1 MFTSVTTDW
10 PWLLA
15 VTALVIH
22 CSAMAKWIPVQRF
35 WTVYPFIWVVCGTG
49 AVALGSWRGFAL
61 ADMLVLCSFA
71 LIGLTIGM
79 YPTRKLFTVWAHEI
93 NKGVTRERYDYP
105 RSHLAFCGASV
116 LVMLGAAVWLS
127 H

>member
-15 VTALVIH
+15 VAALVIH
-22 CSAMAKWIPVQRF
+22 CSAMAKWIPIQRF
-35 WTVYPFIWVVCGTG
+35 WTTYPFIWVVCGTG
-49 AVALGSWRGFAL
+49 AVAFGSWRGFPL
-61 ADMLVLCSFA
+61 PDMLVLCSFA
-71 LIGLTIGM
+71 LVGLTIGM
-79 YPTRKLFTVWAHEI
+79 YPTRKLFAVWAHEI
-93 NKGVTRERYDYP
+93 NEGVTRERYDYP

-116 LVMLGAAVWLS
+116 LVMLAAAVLVT

>member
-1 MFTSVTTDW
+1 MLTSVATQW
-10 PWLLA
+10 LWLLA
-15 VTALVIH
+15 VTALVLH

-49 AVALGSWRGFAL
+49 GVAYGVWRGFAVE
-61 ADMLVLCSFA
+61 DMLVVCSFA

-79 YPTRKLFTVWAHEI
+79 YPTRKLFAEWAREI
-93 NKGVTRERYDYP
+93 NRGVTRERYDYP

-116 LVMLGAAVWLS
+116 LVMSAAAILLAR
-127 H
+127 

>member
-1 MFTSVTTDW
+1 
-10 PWLLA
+10 
-15 VTALVIH
+15 
-22 CSAMAKWIPVQRF
+22 MAKWIPIQRF

-49 AVALGSWRGFAL
+49 AVALGSWRGSTP

-79 YPTRKLFTVWAHEI
+79 FPTRKLFTVWAHEI
-93 NKGVTRERYDYP
+93 NEGVTRERYDYP
-105 RSHLAFCGASV
+105 LSHLVFCGVSV
-116 LVMLGAAVWLS
+116 LVMLAVAFVLA